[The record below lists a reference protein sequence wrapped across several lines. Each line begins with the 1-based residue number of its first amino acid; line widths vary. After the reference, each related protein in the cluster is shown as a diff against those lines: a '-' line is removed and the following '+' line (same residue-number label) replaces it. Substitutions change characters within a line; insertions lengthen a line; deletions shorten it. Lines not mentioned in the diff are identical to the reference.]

1 MQIVID
7 SPSLEPF
14 SATHFGIAEDNY
26 LSTDADEYEI
36 NNKLA
41 RERKFSEK
49 SK

>member
-1 MQIVID
+1 MDGDYNEGFWQ
-7 SPSLEPF
+7 SY
-14 SATHFGIAEDNY
+14 AAHFGIAEDNY